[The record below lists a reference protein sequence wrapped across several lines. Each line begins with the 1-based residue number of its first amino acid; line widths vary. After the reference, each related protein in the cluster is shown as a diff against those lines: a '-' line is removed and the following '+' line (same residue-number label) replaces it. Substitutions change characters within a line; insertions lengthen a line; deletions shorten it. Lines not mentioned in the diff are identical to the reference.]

1 MPVTTPTALWTLT
14 GTPDDVRSLDA
25 HDHFDHTAYS
35 LMKHGDGAAIH
46 GLGVRLGRHLLH
58 EHGDELLADAVP
70 VFPVAYLAVPPACWY
85 LASEA
90 LAVVDD
96 ARASRGLPPGRLVH
110 VRKDSVTAGDYAAS
124 SEQQRRAEL
133 AGIGFEVRE
142 SLAGCVAV
150 VVDDVRVTGLA
161 EQTIVSALSSAEP
174 VTVLPAY
181 VAVCTP
187 QLAAAPYVERV
198 LNHTAVESPLDLLPA
213 IEADRFCLTIR
224 FLKFALASPDL
235 AEFVARCPQP
245 VLLQMYDGVLATGAA
260 FADAYAPGVATL
272 RAGLG
277 EFRYALARL
286 HPRDTALPGE
296 DSPVGAASYSR
307 FKHGSGSVAARFA
320 RLLAQQYADHHDLS
334 STPRVWVTGSGY
346 AAVPPAAAALVAPFV
361 AALAELVPGLQVREL
376 RVHRSGRTPGDY
388 AAMSPADRD
397 AALRDDC
404 MYVEDSVD
412 LRGELV
418 VALDDI
424 RVTGTHERAM
434 NACLTAAGA
443 RWIDHLYLV
452 DAAAFA
458 TAPQLES
465 MLNAAAVEGLDDL
478 LAIVRADDFVPN
490 ARVCRRVLRL
500 PPEELVRF
508 VEQAPPE
515 VLRWVG
521 DAIEAD
527 HLADVEQ
534 FADGVRRLRGLAA
547 IRH

>member
-1 MPVTTPTALWTLT
+1 MTALWTLT
-14 GTPDDVRSLDA
+14 GTPEDVRSLDE

-46 GLGVRLGRHLLH
+46 GLGARLGKHLLH
-58 EHGDELLADAVP
+58 EHGGRLLADAVP

-85 LASEA
+85 LAAEA
-90 LAVVDD
+90 LAVVDE
-96 ARASRGLPPGRLVH
+96 ARAARGLPAGRLVH
-110 VRKDSVTAGDYAAS
+110 VRKDAVTAGDYAAA
-124 SEQQRRAEL
+124 SEQDRRAEL
-133 AGIGFEVRE
+133 AAIGFEVQE
-142 SLAGCVAV
+142 SLSGCVAV

-161 EQTIVSALSSAEP
+161 EQTIVSALATADP
-174 VTVLPAY
+174 VAVLSAY

-187 QLAAAPYVERV
+187 QLAAAPHVERV
-198 LNHTAVESPLDLLPA
+198 LNHTAVTSPLDLLPA
-213 IEADRFCLTIR
+213 IQADRFCLTIR

-260 FADAYAPGVATL
+260 FADAYAPGVAVL

-277 EFRYALARL
+277 EFRYALVRL
-286 HPRDTALPGE
+286 HPRDTALPPDDGG
-296 DSPVGAASYSR
+296 PVGAASYSR
-307 FKHGSGSVAARFA
+307 FKHGSGALATRFA

-334 STPRVWVTGSGY
+334 STSRVWVTGSGY
-346 AAVPPAAAALVAPFV
+346 ATVPPAAAALVAPFV
-361 AALAELVPGLQVREL
+361 AALGELVPGLQVREL

-388 AAMSPADRD
+388 AAMTPADRD

-404 MYVEDSVD
+404 MYVEDGAD

-465 MLNAAAVEGLDDL
+465 MLNAAAVARLDDL
-478 LAIVRADDFVPN
+478 LAIMRAADFVPN

-500 PPEELVRF
+500 PPDELVRF
-508 VEQAPPE
+508 VEQVPAQ
-515 VLRWVG
+515 VLRWVC

-527 HLADVEQ
+527 HLADVDQ
-534 FADGVRRLRGLAA
+534 FADGVRRLRGLTAV
-547 IRH
+547 RP

>member
-1 MPVTTPTALWTLT
+1 MTTPTALWTLT
-14 GTPDDVRSLDA
+14 GTPEDVRSIDGR
-25 HDHFDHTAYS
+25 DHFDHPAYS

-46 GLGVRLGRHLLH
+46 SLGVRLGRHLLH
-58 EHGDELLADAVP
+58 EHGGQLLADTVP

-85 LASEA
+85 LAAEA
-90 LAVVDD
+90 LAVVDA
-96 ARASRGLPPGRLVH
+96 ARAARGLTAGRLVH
-110 VRKDSVTAGDYAAS
+110 VRKDAVTARDYAAS
-124 SEQQRRAEL
+124 SAQERRAEL
-133 AGIGFEVRE
+133 AGIGFEVQE
-142 SLAGCVAV
+142 SLQGCIAV

-161 EQTIVSALSSAEP
+161 EQTIVAALADAGP
-174 VTVLPAY
+174 VGVLAAY
-181 VAVCTP
+181 VARCTP
-187 QLAAAPYVERV
+187 QLAAAPHVEQV
-198 LNHTAVESPLDLLPA
+198 LNHTAVTSPLDLLPA

-224 FLKFALASPDL
+224 FLKFALSSPDL
-235 AEFVARCPQP
+235 TEFVRRCPQP

-260 FADAYAPGVATL
+260 FADAYAPGVAIL

-286 HPRDTALPGE
+286 HPRDTALPSDEG
-296 DSPVGAASYSR
+296 SPVGAASYSR
-307 FKHGSGSVAARFA
+307 FKHGSGSVATRFA
-320 RLLAQQYADHHDLS
+320 RLLARQYSDHHDLS

-346 AAVPPAAAALVAPFV
+346 AVVPPAAAALVTPFV
-361 AALAELVPGLQVREL
+361 VALAQLAPGLQVREL

-404 MYVEDSVD
+404 MYVEDGAD

-458 TAPQLES
+458 TTPQLES
-465 MLNAAAVEGLDDL
+465 VLNAAAVSRLEDL
-478 LAIVRADDFVPN
+478 VEIVRADDFVPN

-500 PPEELVRF
+500 PADELMRF
-508 VEQAPPE
+508 VGQAPAE
-515 VLRWVG
+515 VVRWVC
-521 DAIEAD
+521 DAVEAD

-534 FADGVRRLRGLAA
+534 FVDGVRRLRGLTA
-547 IRH
+547 IPH